1 MGPFWGLSWFRVSF
15 GVYSEFG
22 LPPSGIEGGP
32 TGLGAQQSCR
42 LLVVECVLHRCDH
55 HNQHRHHINFHQ
67 HYDAKV
73 RHVGDL
79 GNIKAVNGV
88 ARVDVVDDMAK
99 LT

>member
-42 LLVVECVLHRCDH
+42 LLVVVLRRCDH
-55 HNQHRHHINFHQ
+55 HNQHRHHINVHH
-67 HYDAKV
+67 HYDA
-73 RHVGDL
+73 
-79 GNIKAVNGV
+79 
-88 ARVDVVDDMAK
+88 
-99 LT
+99 